1 MPTNESNLKGPKNFP
16 TSINR
21 RTWYPAG
28 RPLSTLAILYLRMAS
43 VFTILIALQASP
55 ARAQTPTPS
64 PSPVN
69 PCPTQLMPGQTLIPV
84 PVIGSSEG
92 RLRGTI
98 ILSDEQEWMTFRVP
112 YTTLF
117 RSSGAQCLPQYVRTF
132 REYGARPT
140 MAAAPYGP
148 YARGTYALPRP
159 GPTFRARV
167 GDLVQLTFINQINP
181 ADFGDSIDRGETGR
195 GGGCDESSGG
205 YPGSDKFPDCFHGSS
220 TGNIH
225 FHGTHTNPNT
235 TADNVFIEV
244 RPSLREKG
252 KPIVTPESVPPSF
265 DKFFAKCE
273 VELSRSQIREWP
285 RTWSDLPSDWT
296 DLQKKLLKDYDAQLE
311 KNYGPGVRK
320 LWPIDEAQL
329 KQGAWPQ
336 YYIGSFPFCY
346 RLPAYKEMK
355 WPPAPPAAMQMGGA
369 GTAEIQMDAD
379 TDGRPLIMGQ
389 SPGTHWYHAHK
400 HGSTAIN
407 VANGMTGAFIIEG
420 QYDDDLNNWY
430 GSGWTRTQPVL
441 VINQLGVSPNL
452 MRKPASGGGP
462 GPGSQDKGPDFS
474 INGQLKPLIQM
485 QPGEVQMWRIVNTSG
500 RAGVYFL
507 GPPKGFQWKQLAQD
521 GVQFNDVN
529 YQSHLNRP
537 FLLAAGNRADILV
550 KAPTSACAL
559 PIYCSV
565 MVKNE
570 VDPQDLAVAKPLTLL
585 SINISGQPVD
595 PKSNA
600 GSFIPNA
607 PSFPPFLKD
616 IGKDEVTGTKTLLFA
631 AGPPGG
637 TPNPAQQTIDGKKF
651 DGEVGAV
658 VLLNKVEEWKILNA
672 TYAAP
677 ISHPFHIH
685 INPFQIVEVFDPNQV
700 LIDPKTGKPPIDPK
714 TGKPYID
721 PQTNKVATKYAFH
734 DQGRAPGQC
743 YLDPNNPET
752 WNPRGSL
759 PLQPCDPSAPQS
771 NLIWWDVFPIP
782 SGYAPT
788 TDAAG
793 NNPLL
798 NSNGQAVQVPG
809 YFKMRSR
816 FVDYAGFYVLH
827 CHILAHEDRGMMT
840 IVEVTPVRTPYSHH

>member
-1 MPTNESNLKGPKNFP
+1 MPTNESSLKRPKNFP

-43 VFTILIALQASP
+43 VFTILIALQASR

-84 PVIGSSEG
+84 PVTGSSEG

-112 YTTLF
+112 ASAPTNA
-117 RSSGAQCLPQYVRTF
+117 SGAQCLPQYVRTF

-252 KPIVTPESVPPSF
+252 KPIVTPESVAPSF

-273 VELSRSQIREWP
+273 VELSRSQLREWP

-550 KAPTSACAL
+550 KAPTSACAN
-559 PIYCSV
+559 PSDCSV

-585 SINISGQPVD
+585 SINIAGQPVD

-600 GSFIPNA
+600 GNFIPNA
-607 PSFPPFLKD
+607 PTFPAFLAD
-616 IGKDEVTGTKTLLFA
+616 IKKDEVTATKQLLFA

-658 VLLNKVEEWKILNA
+658 VLLNKVEEWKIMNA

-685 INPFQIVEVFDPNQV
+685 INPFQIVEVFDPNQP
-700 LIDPKTGKPPIDPK
+700 LIDPKTGQPPIDPK

-759 PLQPCDPSAPQS
+759 PLQPCNPSAPQS

-798 NSNGQAVQVPG
+798 NSNGKAVQVPG

-840 IVEVTPVRTPYSHH
+840 IVEVTSVRTPYSHH